1 MGYLLVPRAAGPQ
14 MGLSWTGNHVWRL
27 FIHMKFKHL
36 NTEQPSPPG
45 MENGNNKQ
53 TGFLFY
59 PLDFGS
65 LVLKEI

>member
-1 MGYLLVPRAAGPQ
+1 
-14 MGLSWTGNHVWRL
+14 
-27 FIHMKFKHL
+27 MKFKHL

-45 MENGNNKQ
+45 MENGKNKQ